1 MMRREI
7 GRCSRRR
14 QRHVDHPLSVIACQS
29 SGMRRSEEVH
39 LVIAEVVRRNDER
52 YGALTQALLAEHAF
66 ESRL

>member
-1 MMRREI
+1 
-7 GRCSRRR
+7 
-14 QRHVDHPLSVIACQS
+14 
-29 SGMRRSEEVH
+29 MRRSEEVH